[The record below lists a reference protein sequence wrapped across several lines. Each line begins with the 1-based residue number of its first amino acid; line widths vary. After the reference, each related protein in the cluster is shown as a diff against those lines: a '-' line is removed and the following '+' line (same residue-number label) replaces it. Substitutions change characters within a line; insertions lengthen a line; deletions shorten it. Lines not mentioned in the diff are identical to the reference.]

1 MPRGSAA
8 WQALDE
14 ALAPDHEAR
23 QVDAFVDAL
32 DLAAL
37 RDRYLGVGSPAHR
50 PELMLKLALYE
61 ALRGRL
67 SPREWHRDLADSTA
81 LRWLGQGIR
90 PSRSALYAFRDR
102 LGDVLAELHAQVI
115 RRAVADGLTAAD
127 RGVLDG
133 TAVRACASRHRLLH
147 DERLGAR
154 HGRLEEALR
163 ADAAAEPVADPPA
176 WMATTPAGR
185 RAQAERFAR
194 ARCALDGHLAANRAR
209 PKDKRLDP
217 RHVVVSTS
225 DPEAALGR
233 DKEKVFGPLYTAQW
247 VVDPDSL
254 LVLAYAV
261 FPQPTDAGTLPTMLD
276 RTRAVTGRSLA
287 AMTTDAGYVS
297 VLDLRACAARG
308 VTLYAP
314 VPGDDPTA
322 PDADGADGG
331 LLGKDR
337 FTWRSDEQTYACPA
351 GHLLEPKGWERRRRR
366 GGQELPVQR
375 FVCPPEH
382 CRACPLQARCTR
394 RPERGRTVKRL
405 EGEELLEDHRRRM
418 AAPAAKA
425 AVRRRGAV
433 IERSFG
439 DAKEHR
445 KLRRLHGRGLRR
457 ARAEV
462 GLVVLAQTAVMLR
475 RLRQRQATPCETAS

>member
-1 MPRGSAA
+1 
-8 WQALDE
+8 
-14 ALAPDHEAR
+14 
-23 QVDAFVDAL
+23 
-32 DLAAL
+32 
-37 RDRYLGVGSPAHR
+37 
-50 PELMLKLALYE
+50 MLKLALYE

-67 SPREWHRDLADSTA
+67 SPREWHRDLGDSTA

-102 LGDVLAELHAQVI
+102 LGEILPELHAQVI
-115 RRAVADGLTAAD
+115 RRAVADGLTAAG

-147 DERLGAR
+147 DARLRAR
-154 HGRLEEALR
+154 HDRLEGALR

-176 WMATTPAGR
+176 WMAATPAGR

-194 ARCALDGHLAANRAR
+194 ARCALDDHLAANRAR
-209 PKDKRLDP
+209 PKDKRLAE
-217 RHVVVSTS
+217 RHVVVSPS
-225 DPEAALGR
+225 DPEAATGR

-254 LVLAYAV
+254 LVLAYEV
-261 FPQPTDAGTLPTMLD
+261 FPQATDAGTLPAMLD
-276 RTRAVTGRSLA
+276 RTAAVTGRSLEA
-287 AMTTDAGYVS
+287 IVTDAGYVS
-297 VLDLRACAARG
+297 VLDLRACAGRG
-308 VTLYAP
+308 VILFAP
-314 VPGDDPTA
+314 VPDDDPTA
-322 PDADGADGG
+322 TDATGAAGRP
-331 LLGKDR
+331 LGKDR
-337 FTWRSDEQTYACPA
+337 FTWRAQEQTYACPA

-366 GGQELPVQR
+366 GGQELPVRR

-382 CRACPLQARCTR
+382 CRACPLQPRCTS
-394 RPERGRTVKRL
+394 RPQRGRTVKRL
-405 EGEELLEDHRRRM
+405 EGEELLEAHRRRM
-418 AAPAAKA
+418 ATTEAKA
-425 AVRRRGAV
+425 ACRRRGAV

-462 GLVVLAQTAVMLR
+462 GLVVLAQTVVMLQ
-475 RLRQRQATPCETAS
+475 RLRRHQTTPHETAG